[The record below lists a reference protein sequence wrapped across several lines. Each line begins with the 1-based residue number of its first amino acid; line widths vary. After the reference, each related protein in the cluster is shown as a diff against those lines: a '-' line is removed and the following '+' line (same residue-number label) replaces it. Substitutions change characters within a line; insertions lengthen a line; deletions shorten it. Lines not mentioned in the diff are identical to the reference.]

1 MSSKQNE
8 YKPGNCKDRAEMNIV
23 TCGCKVDWELPEK
36 EYRDAR
42 TEHYNTPTFS
52 GQEEGEGLAKGT

>member
-23 TCGCKVDWELPEK
+23 TCGCKVD
-36 EYRDAR
+36 
-42 TEHYNTPTFS
+42 
-52 GQEEGEGLAKGT
+52 